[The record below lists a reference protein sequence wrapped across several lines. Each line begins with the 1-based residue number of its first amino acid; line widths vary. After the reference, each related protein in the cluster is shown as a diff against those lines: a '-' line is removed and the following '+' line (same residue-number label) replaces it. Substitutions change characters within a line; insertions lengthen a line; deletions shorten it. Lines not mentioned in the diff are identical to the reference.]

1 MFTAVR
7 RLLFMLPPERAHD
20 LTFGSLDQLYR
31 IGGGRLF
38 PARVEAPQSLMGL
51 EFANGVGL
59 SAGLDKNG
67 DHIRSL
73 VGLGFG
79 FIELGTVTPVGQPG
93 NPAPRVFRLPAYQA
107 LINRLGFNNEGLAA
121 LTRHL
126 QDAAPQ
132 VDVPIGVNIGKN
144 RDTPLE
150 RAADDYLACLEAVH
164 GLADYVVVN
173 LSSPNTPGLRSLQA
187 GDNLNGLVR
196 LLRER
201 ADALDAANGRR
212 VPLVVKIAPDLDDDA
227 LRWLVDTLLA
237 AGVDGVTATNT
248 TIDHTAVAGARHAAE
263 TGGLSGAPLRER
275 ATEVIATVRAH
286 AGPEL
291 PIIGVGGIMS
301 GEDAVE
307 KIQAGANLVQLYTG
321 LIYRG
326 PALIREAAEAI
337 RDSDLSA
344 QGLALGR

>member
-1 MFTAVR
+1 MR

-20 LTFGSLDQLYR
+20 LTFGSLDQLFR
-31 IGGGRLF
+31 LGGGRLF

-51 EFANGVGL
+51 EFANAVGL

-73 VGLGFG
+73 AGLGFG
-79 FIELGTVTPVGQPG
+79 FIELGTVTPVAQPG
-93 NPAPRVFRLPAYQA
+93 NPAPRVFRLPAHQA

-121 LTRHL
+121 LIGHL
-126 QDAAPQ
+126 EDAAPE

-150 RAADDYLACLEAVH
+150 RATDDYLACLEAVH

-173 LSSPNTPGLRSLQA
+173 LSSPNTPGLRSLQS
-187 GDNLNGLVR
+187 GENLTGLVQI
-196 LLRER
+196 LRER
-201 ADALDAANGRR
+201 ADALNATTGRR

-227 LRWLVDTLLA
+227 LRWLVDALLA
-237 AGVDGVTATNT
+237 AGVDGLTATNT
-248 TIDHTAVAGARHAAE
+248 TIDHSAVAGAWHAAE
-263 TGGLSGAPLRER
+263 TGGLSGSPLRQR

-291 PIIGVGGIMS
+291 PIIGVGGIMT

-307 KIQAGANLVQLYTG
+307 KIQAGANLVQVYTG
-321 LIYRG
+321 LIYKG
-326 PALIREAAEAI
+326 PALIRNAARAI
-337 RDSDLSA
+337 RDA
-344 QGLALGR
+344 EPGA

>member
-1 MFTAVR
+1 MFSAVR

-20 LTFGSLDQLYR
+20 LTFGSLDQLFR
-31 IGGGRLF
+31 LGGGRLF

-51 EFANGVGL
+51 EFANAVGL

-73 VGLGFG
+73 AGLGFG
-79 FIELGTVTPVGQPG
+79 FIELGTVTPVAQPG
-93 NPAPRVFRLPAYQA
+93 NPAPRVFRLPAHQA
-107 LINRLGFNNEGLAA
+107 LINRLGFNNGGLAA
-121 LTRHL
+121 LIGHL
-126 QDAAPQ
+126 EDAAPE

-150 RAADDYLACLEAVH
+150 RATDDYLACLEAVH

-187 GDNLNGLVR
+187 GENLTGLVQI
-196 LLRER
+196 LRER
-201 ADALDAANGRR
+201 ADALNATTGRR
-212 VPLVVKIAPDLDDDA
+212 VPLMVKIAPDLDDDA
-227 LRWLVDTLLA
+227 LRWLVDALLA
-237 AGVDGVTATNT
+237 AGVDGLTATNT
-248 TIDHTAVAGARHAAE
+248 TVDHSAVAGARHAAE
-263 TGGLSGAPLRER
+263 TGGLSGSPLRQR

-286 AGPEL
+286 AGPDL

-307 KIQAGANLVQLYTG
+307 KIQAGANLVQVYTG
-321 LIYRG
+321 LIYQG
-326 PALIREAAEAI
+326 PALIRNAARAI
-337 RDSDLSA
+337 RDA
-344 QGLALGR
+344 EAGA

>member
-1 MFTAVR
+1 MR

-20 LTFGSLDQLYR
+20 LTFGSLDQLFR
-31 IGGGRLF
+31 LGGGRLF

-51 EFANGVGL
+51 EFANAVGL

-73 VGLGFG
+73 AGLGFG
-79 FIELGTVTPVGQPG
+79 FIELGTVTPVAQPG
-93 NPAPRVFRLPAYQA
+93 NLAPRVFRLPAHQA

-121 LTRHL
+121 LIGHL
-126 QDAAPQ
+126 EDAAPE

-150 RAADDYLACLEAVH
+150 RATDDYLACLEAVH

-187 GDNLNGLVR
+187 GENLTGLVQI
-196 LLRER
+196 LRER
-201 ADALDAANGRR
+201 ADALNATTGRR
-212 VPLVVKIAPDLDDDA
+212 VPLMVKIAPDLDDDA
-227 LRWLVDTLLA
+227 LRWLVDALLA
-237 AGVDGVTATNT
+237 AGVDGLTATNT
-248 TIDHTAVAGARHAAE
+248 TVDHSAVAGARHAAE
-263 TGGLSGAPLRER
+263 TGGLSGSPLRQR

-307 KIQAGANLVQLYTG
+307 KIQAGANLVQVYTG
-321 LIYRG
+321 LIYQG
-326 PALIREAAEAI
+326 PALIRNAARAI
-337 RDSDLSA
+337 RDA
-344 QGLALGR
+344 EPGA

>member
-1 MFTAVR
+1 MR

-20 LTFGSLDQLYR
+20 LTFGSLDQLFR
-31 IGGGRLF
+31 LGGGRLF

-51 EFANGVGL
+51 EFANAVGL

-73 VGLGFG
+73 AGLGFG
-79 FIELGTVTPVGQPG
+79 FIELGTVTPVAQPG
-93 NPAPRVFRLPAYQA
+93 NPAPRVFRLPAHQA

-121 LTRHL
+121 LIRHL
-126 QDAAPQ
+126 EDAAPE

-150 RAADDYLACLEAVH
+150 RATDDYLACLEAVH

-187 GDNLNGLVR
+187 GENLTGLVQI
-196 LLRER
+196 LRER
-201 ADALDAANGRR
+201 ADALNATTGRR

-227 LRWLVDTLLA
+227 LRWLVDALLA
-237 AGVDGVTATNT
+237 AGVDGLTATNT
-248 TIDHTAVAGARHAAE
+248 TVDHSAVAGARHAAE
-263 TGGLSGAPLRER
+263 TGGLSGSPLRQR

-307 KIQAGANLVQLYTG
+307 KIQAGANLVQVYTG
-321 LIYRG
+321 LIYKG
-326 PALIREAAEAI
+326 PALIRNAARAI
-337 RDSDLSA
+337 RDA
-344 QGLALGR
+344 EPGA

>member
-1 MFTAVR
+1 MR

-20 LTFGSLDQLYR
+20 LTFGSLDQLCR
-31 IGGGRLF
+31 LGGGRLF

-51 EFANGVGL
+51 EFANAVGL

-73 VGLGFG
+73 AGLGFG
-79 FIELGTVTPVGQPG
+79 FIELGTVTPVAQPG
-93 NPAPRVFRLPAYQA
+93 NPAPRVFRLPAHQA

-121 LTRHL
+121 LTAHL
-126 QDAAPQ
+126 ADAAPE

-150 RAADDYLACLEAVH
+150 RATDDYLACLEAVH

-187 GDNLNGLVR
+187 GENLTGLVQI
-196 LLRER
+196 LRER
-201 ADALDAANGRR
+201 ADALNATTGRR

-227 LRWLVDTLLA
+227 LRWLVDALLA
-237 AGVDGVTATNT
+237 AGVDGLTATNT
-248 TIDHTAVAGARHAAE
+248 TIDHSAVAGARHAAE
-263 TGGLSGAPLRER
+263 TGGLSGSPLRQR

-291 PIIGVGGIMS
+291 PIIGVGGIMT

-307 KIQAGANLVQLYTG
+307 KIQAGANLVQVYTG
-321 LIYRG
+321 LIYKG
-326 PALIREAAEAI
+326 PALIRNAARAI
-337 RDSDLSA
+337 RDA
-344 QGLALGR
+344 EPGA

>member
-1 MFTAVR
+1 MMFSAVR

-20 LTFGSLDQLYR
+20 LTFGSLDQLFR
-31 IGGGRLF
+31 LGGGRLF

-51 EFANGVGL
+51 EFANAVGL

-73 VGLGFG
+73 AGLGFG
-79 FIELGTVTPVGQPG
+79 FIELGTVTPVAQPG
-93 NPAPRVFRLPAYQA
+93 NLAPRVFRLPAHQA

-121 LTRHL
+121 LIGHL
-126 QDAAPQ
+126 EDAAPE

-150 RAADDYLACLEAVH
+150 RATDDYLACLEAVH

-187 GDNLNGLVR
+187 GENLTGLVQI
-196 LLRER
+196 LRER
-201 ADALDAANGRR
+201 ADALNATTGRR
-212 VPLVVKIAPDLDDDA
+212 VPLMVKIAPDLDDDA
-227 LRWLVDTLLA
+227 LRWLVDALLA
-237 AGVDGVTATNT
+237 AGVDGLTATNT
-248 TIDHTAVAGARHAAE
+248 TVDHSAVAGARHAAE
-263 TGGLSGAPLRER
+263 TGGLSGSPLRQR

-307 KIQAGANLVQLYTG
+307 KIQAGANLVQVYTG
-321 LIYRG
+321 LIYQG
-326 PALIREAAEAI
+326 PALIRNAARAI
-337 RDSDLSA
+337 RDA
-344 QGLALGR
+344 EPGA

>member
-1 MFTAVR
+1 MMFSAVR

-20 LTFGSLDQLYR
+20 LTFGSLDQLFR
-31 IGGGRLF
+31 LGGGRLF

-51 EFANGVGL
+51 EFANAVGL

-73 VGLGFG
+73 AGLGFG
-79 FIELGTVTPVGQPG
+79 FIELGTVTPVAQPG
-93 NPAPRVFRLPAYQA
+93 NPAPRVFRLPAHQA

-121 LTRHL
+121 LIGHL
-126 QDAAPQ
+126 EDAAPE

-150 RAADDYLACLEAVH
+150 RATDDYLACLEAVH

-173 LSSPNTPGLRSLQA
+173 LSSPNTPGLRSLQS
-187 GDNLNGLVR
+187 GENLTGLVQI
-196 LLRER
+196 LRER
-201 ADALDAANGRR
+201 ADALNATTGRR

-227 LRWLVDTLLA
+227 LRWLVDALLA
-237 AGVDGVTATNT
+237 AGVDGLTATNT
-248 TIDHTAVAGARHAAE
+248 TIDHSAVAGAWHAAE
-263 TGGLSGAPLRER
+263 TGGLSGSPLRQR

-291 PIIGVGGIMS
+291 PIIGVGGIMT

-307 KIQAGANLVQLYTG
+307 KIQAGANLVQVYTG
-321 LIYRG
+321 LIYKG
-326 PALIREAAEAI
+326 PALIRNAARAI
-337 RDSDLSA
+337 RDA
-344 QGLALGR
+344 EPGA

>member
-1 MFTAVR
+1 MFSAVR

-20 LTFGSLDQLYR
+20 LTFGSLDQLFR
-31 IGGGRLF
+31 LGGGRLF

-51 EFANGVGL
+51 EFANAVGL

-73 VGLGFG
+73 AGLGFG
-79 FIELGTVTPVGQPG
+79 FIELGTVTPVAQPG
-93 NPAPRVFRLPAYQA
+93 NPAPRVFRLPAHQA

-121 LTRHL
+121 LIRHL
-126 QDAAPQ
+126 EDAAPE

-150 RAADDYLACLEAVH
+150 RATDDYLACLEAVH

-187 GDNLNGLVR
+187 GENLTGLVQI
-196 LLRER
+196 LRER
-201 ADALDAANGRR
+201 ADALNATTGRR

-227 LRWLVDTLLA
+227 LRWLVDALLA
-237 AGVDGVTATNT
+237 AGVDGLTATNT
-248 TIDHTAVAGARHAAE
+248 TVDHSAVAGARHAAE
-263 TGGLSGAPLRER
+263 TGGLSGSPLRQR

-291 PIIGVGGIMS
+291 PIIGVGGIMT

-307 KIQAGANLVQLYTG
+307 KIQAGANLVQVYTG
-321 LIYRG
+321 LIYKG
-326 PALIREAAEAI
+326 PALIRNAARAI
-337 RDSDLSA
+337 RDA
-344 QGLALGR
+344 EPGA

>member
-1 MFTAVR
+1 MFSAVR

-20 LTFGSLDQLYR
+20 LTFGSLDQVFRL
-31 IGGGRLF
+31 GGGRLF

-51 EFANGVGL
+51 EFANAVGL

-73 VGLGFG
+73 AGLGFG
-79 FIELGTVTPVGQPG
+79 FIELGTVTPVAQPG
-93 NPAPRVFRLPAYQA
+93 NPAPRVFRLPAHQA

-121 LTRHL
+121 LIGHL
-126 QDAAPQ
+126 EDAAPE

-150 RAADDYLACLEAVH
+150 RATDDYLACLEAVH

-173 LSSPNTPGLRSLQA
+173 LSSPNTPGLRSLQS
-187 GDNLNGLVR
+187 GENLTGLVQI
-196 LLRER
+196 LRER
-201 ADALDAANGRR
+201 ADALNATTGRR

-227 LRWLVDTLLA
+227 LRWLVDALLA
-237 AGVDGVTATNT
+237 AGVDGLTATNT
-248 TIDHTAVAGARHAAE
+248 TIDHSAVAGARHAAE
-263 TGGLSGAPLRER
+263 TGGLSGSPLRQR

-291 PIIGVGGIMS
+291 PIIGVGGIMT

-307 KIQAGANLVQLYTG
+307 KIQAGADLVQVYTG
-321 LIYRG
+321 LIYQG
-326 PALIREAAEAI
+326 PALIRNAARAI
-337 RDSDLSA
+337 RDA
-344 QGLALGR
+344 EPGA

>member
-1 MFTAVR
+1 MFSAVR

-20 LTFGSLDQLYR
+20 LTFGSLDQLFR
-31 IGGGRLF
+31 LGGGRLF

-51 EFANGVGL
+51 EFANAVGL

-73 VGLGFG
+73 AGLGFG
-79 FIELGTVTPVGQPG
+79 FIELGTVTPVAQPG
-93 NPAPRVFRLPAYQA
+93 NPAPRVFRLPAHQA

-121 LTRHL
+121 LIRHL
-126 QDAAPQ
+126 EDAAPE

-150 RAADDYLACLEAVH
+150 RATDDYLACLEAVH

-187 GDNLNGLVR
+187 GENLTGLVQI
-196 LLRER
+196 LRER
-201 ADALDAANGRR
+201 ADALNATTGRR

-227 LRWLVDTLLA
+227 LRWLVDALLA
-237 AGVDGVTATNT
+237 AGVDGLTATNT
-248 TIDHTAVAGARHAAE
+248 TVDHSAVAGARHAAE
-263 TGGLSGAPLRER
+263 TGGLSGSPLRQR

-307 KIQAGANLVQLYTG
+307 KIQAGANLVQVYTG
-321 LIYRG
+321 LIYKG
-326 PALIREAAEAI
+326 PALLRNAARAI
-337 RDSDLSA
+337 RDA
-344 QGLALGR
+344 EPGA

>member
-1 MFTAVR
+1 MR

-20 LTFGSLDQLYR
+20 LTFGSLDQLFR
-31 IGGGRLF
+31 LGGGRLF

-51 EFANGVGL
+51 EFANAVGL

-73 VGLGFG
+73 AGLGFG
-79 FIELGTVTPVGQPG
+79 FIELGTVTPVAQPG
-93 NPAPRVFRLPAYQA
+93 NPAPRVFRLPAHQA

-121 LTRHL
+121 LIRHL
-126 QDAAPQ
+126 EDAAPE

-150 RAADDYLACLEAVH
+150 RATDDYLACLEAVH

-187 GDNLNGLVR
+187 GENLTGLVQI
-196 LLRER
+196 LRER
-201 ADALDAANGRR
+201 ADALNATTGRR

-227 LRWLVDTLLA
+227 LRWLVDALLA
-237 AGVDGVTATNT
+237 AGVDGLTATNT
-248 TIDHTAVAGARHAAE
+248 TVDHSAVAGARHAAE
-263 TGGLSGAPLRER
+263 TGGLSGSPLRQR

-291 PIIGVGGIMS
+291 PIIGVGGIMT

-307 KIQAGANLVQLYTG
+307 KIQAGANLVQVYTG
-321 LIYRG
+321 LIYKG
-326 PALIREAAEAI
+326 PALIRNAARAI
-337 RDSDLSA
+337 RDA
-344 QGLALGR
+344 EPGA

>member
-1 MFTAVR
+1 MFSAVR

-20 LTFGSLDQLYR
+20 LTFGSLDQLFR
-31 IGGGRLF
+31 LGGGRLF

-51 EFANGVGL
+51 EFANAVGL

-73 VGLGFG
+73 AGLGFG
-79 FIELGTVTPVGQPG
+79 FIELGTVTPVAQPG
-93 NPAPRVFRLPAYQA
+93 NPAPRVFRLPAHQA

-121 LTRHL
+121 LIGHL
-126 QDAAPQ
+126 EDAAPE

-150 RAADDYLACLEAVH
+150 RATDDYLACLEAVH

-187 GDNLNGLVR
+187 GENLTGLVQI
-196 LLRER
+196 LRER
-201 ADALDAANGRR
+201 ADALNATTGRR

-227 LRWLVDTLLA
+227 LRWLVDALLA
-237 AGVDGVTATNT
+237 AGVDGLTATNT
-248 TIDHTAVAGARHAAE
+248 TVDHSAVAGARHAAE
-263 TGGLSGAPLRER
+263 TGGLSGSPLRQR

-286 AGPEL
+286 AGPDL
-291 PIIGVGGIMS
+291 PIIGVGGIMT

-307 KIQAGANLVQLYTG
+307 KIQAGANLVQVYTG
-321 LIYRG
+321 LIYQG
-326 PALIREAAEAI
+326 PALIRNAARAI
-337 RDSDLSA
+337 RDA
-344 QGLALGR
+344 EPGA

>member
-1 MFTAVR
+1 MMFSAVR

-20 LTFGSLDQLYR
+20 LTFGSLDQLFR
-31 IGGGRLF
+31 LGGGRLF

-51 EFANGVGL
+51 EFANAVGL

-73 VGLGFG
+73 AGLGFG
-79 FIELGTVTPVGQPG
+79 FIELGTVTPVAQPG
-93 NPAPRVFRLPAYQA
+93 NPAPRVFRLPAHQA

-121 LTRHL
+121 LIRHL
-126 QDAAPQ
+126 EDAAPE

-150 RAADDYLACLEAVH
+150 RATDDYLACLEAVH

-187 GDNLNGLVR
+187 GENLTGLVQI
-196 LLRER
+196 LRER
-201 ADALDAANGRR
+201 ADALNATTGRR

-227 LRWLVDTLLA
+227 LRWLVDALLA
-237 AGVDGVTATNT
+237 AGVDGLTATNT
-248 TIDHTAVAGARHAAE
+248 TVDHSAVAGARHAAE
-263 TGGLSGAPLRER
+263 TGGLSGSPLRQR

-291 PIIGVGGIMS
+291 PIIGVGGIMT

-307 KIQAGANLVQLYTG
+307 KIQAGANLVQVYTG
-321 LIYRG
+321 LIYKG
-326 PALIREAAEAI
+326 PALIRNAARAI
-337 RDSDLSA
+337 RDA
-344 QGLALGR
+344 EPGA

>member
-1 MFTAVR
+1 MMFSAVR

-20 LTFGSLDQLYR
+20 LTFGSLDQLFR
-31 IGGGRLF
+31 LGGGRLF

-51 EFANGVGL
+51 EFANAVGL

-73 VGLGFG
+73 AGLGFG
-79 FIELGTVTPVGQPG
+79 FIELGTVTPVAQPG
-93 NPAPRVFRLPAYQA
+93 NPAPRVFRLPAHQA

-121 LTRHL
+121 LIRHL
-126 QDAAPQ
+126 EDAAPE

-150 RAADDYLACLEAVH
+150 RATDDYLACLEAVH

-187 GDNLNGLVR
+187 GENLTGLVQI
-196 LLRER
+196 LRER
-201 ADALDAANGRR
+201 ADALNATTGRR

-227 LRWLVDTLLA
+227 LRWLVDALLA
-237 AGVDGVTATNT
+237 AGVDGLTATNT
-248 TIDHTAVAGARHAAE
+248 TVDHSAVAGARHAAE
-263 TGGLSGAPLRER
+263 TGGLSGSPLRQR

-307 KIQAGANLVQLYTG
+307 KIQAGANLVQVYTG
-321 LIYRG
+321 LIYKG
-326 PALIREAAEAI
+326 PALIRNAARAI
-337 RDSDLSA
+337 RDA
-344 QGLALGR
+344 EPGA